1 MNMVKK
7 QSGFS
12 FVELMVAM
20 VVGLVVTGAALQLL
34 ITNNRTFAL
43 QQATSRV
50 QENGQLVMRFLVRD
64 LRRTGLD
71 QNVAAAVP
79 NGVLFVPAAGLPGSS
94 DGTTDRITIAY
105 HGTTDC
111 EGGGAGGVVQV
122 VNSYYVSNNGLFCD
136 GNLSGGAGIELVSG
150 VEGFKVKYGI
160 DENPDGALGVTTFV
174 GATDASGY
182 ITQAQSAAGAPGVVG
197 TIVAA
202 RLALLLSEQSDAL
215 PAGGGEQTFYLL
227 GNKVTKSDADA
238 KAVRRMFTSTVQLRN
253 VDWET
258 L

>member
-1 MNMVKK
+1 MKTMKK

-71 QNVAAAVP
+71 QNVASVVP
-79 NGVLFVPAAGLPGSS
+79 GGVLFVPAAGLPASS
-94 DGTTDRITIAY
+94 DGVTDRITISY

-111 EGGGAGGVVQV
+111 EGGGGGGIVQV
-122 VNSYYVSNNGLFCD
+122 VNSYYVSNDGLFCN

-174 GATDASGY
+174 GAANASGY
-182 ITQAQSAAGAPGVVG
+182 ITPAQSAAGVPGAVG

-202 RLALLLSEQSDAL
+202 RLALLLSEQSETL
-215 PAGGGEQTFYLL
+215 PGGGEQTFYLL
-227 GNKVTKSDADA
+227 GNKITKSDSDA

>member
-1 MNMVKK
+1 MNK

-64 LRRTGLD
+64 LRRTGID
-71 QNVAAAVP
+71 QNVAAAGP
-79 NGVLFVPAAGLPGSS
+79 NGVLFSAAGGIPGSS
-94 DGTTDRITIAY
+94 DGVTDRVTISY

-111 EGGGAGGVVQV
+111 EGGGAGGLVQV
-122 VNSYYVSNNGLFCD
+122 VNSYFVSSNGLFCN

-160 DENPDGALGVTTFV
+160 DENPDGSLGVTTFV
-174 GATDASGY
+174 GATNASGY
-182 ITQAQSAAGAPGVVG
+182 ITQDESDAGAPGAVG
-197 TIVAA
+197 TVVAV
-202 RLALLLSEQSDAL
+202 RLALLLSEESETL
-215 PAGGGEQTFYLL
+215 PDGGGEQTFYLL
-227 GNKVTKSDADA
+227 GNKITKSDADA

>member
-1 MNMVKK
+1 MKMMKK

-71 QNVAAAVP
+71 QNVASVVP
-79 NGVLFVPAAGLPGSS
+79 GGVLFVPAAGLPASS
-94 DGTTDRITIAY
+94 DGATDRITIAY

-111 EGGGAGGVVQV
+111 EGG
-122 VNSYYVSNNGLFCD
+122 
-136 GNLSGGAGIELVSG
+136 
-150 VEGFKVKYGI
+150 
-160 DENPDGALGVTTFV
+160 
-174 GATDASGY
+174 
-182 ITQAQSAAGAPGVVG
+182 
-197 TIVAA
+197 
-202 RLALLLSEQSDAL
+202 
-215 PAGGGEQTFYLL
+215 
-227 GNKVTKSDADA
+227 
-238 KAVRRMFTSTVQLRN
+238 
-253 VDWET
+253 
-258 L
+258 